1 MTLEGSAAAYESH
14 GSMTQAFS
22 RGSSDEDEA
31 SPYCRG
37 WLVEALLRWTGRLV
51 TKIDPLGVVDTTL
64 DPAPGDSIQRASVG
78 TAEWKPIPRL
88 RPVQLHGGYGVV
100 ARITF

>member
-1 MTLEGSAAAYESH
+1 
-14 GSMTQAFS
+14 MTQAFS
-22 RGSSDEDEA
+22 REAGAADAA
-31 SPYCRG
+31 SPYSRG

-64 DPAPGDSIQRASVG
+64 DPAPGDSIQSASVS
-78 TAEWKPIPRL
+78 TSDWKPIPRL